1 MRTGSVSTAVVQRR
15 VLLLLAVFI
24 AAAGLLTA
32 RLAYLQLWQNEF
44 YQAKALEQRLQ
55 RIPIEGMRGGIYDRN
70 GVPLAISVP
79 AHTAYAIPAE
89 VVDKDAAAEALST
102 ILNLDKEFIRERLG
116 KRSAVEWLKK
126 KITDQEARAILAA
139 GLPGIG
145 VIPWH
150 RGDPFVHQ
158 GLSLWLGGAAGPGL
172 CRHR

>member
-70 GVPLAISVP
+70 GVP
-79 AHTAYAIPAE
+79 
-89 VVDKDAAAEALST
+89 
-102 ILNLDKEFIRERLG
+102 
-116 KRSAVEWLKK
+116 
-126 KITDQEARAILAA
+126 
-139 GLPGIG
+139 
-145 VIPWH
+145 
-150 RGDPFVHQ
+150 
-158 GLSLWLGGAAGPGL
+158 
-172 CRHR
+172 